1 MGELLKRDLATMP
14 SAGLQ
19 PPPSGSAPSAPSV
32 APAGSSASA
41 PSAGLQPPPSVAEQ
55 VRRQIVEDVKAQES
69 QSQMSVTSAS
79 SQTWIKQGWDQ
90 WYDNHDYWTDDK

>member
-41 PSAGLQPPPSVAEQ
+41 PSAWLQPPPSAAENFLAETF
-55 VRRQIVEDVKAQES
+55 RRQIVEDV
-69 QSQMSVTSAS
+69 SAS
-79 SQTWIKQGWDQ
+79 SQTWIKPGWKQ
-90 WYDNHDYWTDDK
+90 WYDNNDFWTDGK

>member
-1 MGELLKRDLATMP
+1 MP

-41 PSAGLQPPPSVAEQ
+41 PSAWLQPPPSAAENFLAETF
-55 VRRQIVEDVKAQES
+55 RRQIVEDVLA
-69 QSQMSVTSAS
+69 TG
-79 SQTWIKQGWDQ
+79 QTWMKPGWEQ
-90 WYDNHDYWTDDK
+90 WYDNDDFWTDDK